1 MKTWFAFLLGAMVA
15 LPVVAE
21 AVEKL
26 PTPVSLKAGQQISI
40 LLDGN
45 AGTGYSW
52 QLAEPLP
59 AGGPVQ
65 VSLSGISQND
75 DTNCCGFPVPTTLTI
90 AGVKP
95 GKALVR
101 VVYVRPWEKDKK
113 PAAEECFS
121 VKVQRPSK

>member
-1 MKTWFAFLLGAMVA
+1 MKTACSFLVA
-15 LPVVAE
+15 ALAGVPAVVSA
-21 AVEKL
+21 AAPA
-26 PTPVSLKAGQQISI
+26 PTSVSLQEGQQISI

-45 AGTGYSW
+45 AGTGYLW
-52 QLAEPLP
+52 QLAEKLP
-59 AGGPVQ
+59 GNSPVR
-65 VSLSGISQND
+65 VSLSCVAQD
-75 DTNCCGFPVPTTLTI
+75 DGTFCCGFPTPTTLTI

-121 VKVQRPSK
+121 VQVQRPAK

>member
-1 MKTWFAFLLGAMVA
+1 MKTWFAFLVGAMVA
-15 LPVVAE
+15 LPVCAG
-21 AVEKL
+21 AVEKQ

-45 AGTGYSW
+45 AGTGYCW
-52 QLAEPLP
+52 QLAEPVP
-59 AGGPVQ
+59 AAGAVQ
-65 VSLSGISQND
+65 VSLSGTAQND

-101 VVYVRPWEKDKK
+101 VVYARPWEKGKK

-121 VKVQRPSK
+121 VQVQRPAK